1 MHHRARIRRPRF
13 LVRPMWRRRGPPG
26 SRMWL
31 SVLLAAVM
39 LTLFL
44 LWINQQIRPILR
56 AMATTQISNAVVAA
70 VSDAIAAGIASEHIS
85 YEDMVS
91 VETDASGRITALKSN
106 LAQANLLRSELL
118 SMVLE
123 QVSDL
128 TTEDFSIPFGNLT
141 DLDFLSGRGPSI
153 TVRVLSVGAANASF
167 EHIFTEAGVNQT
179 LHQIM
184 LDLEVTVQILLPGET
199 LETQVPT
206 QVCIAETVIVG
217 EVPNTYLQLENGGT

>member
-1 MHHRARIRRPRF
+1 MQHRARIRRPRF

-70 VSDAIAAGIASEHIS
+70 VSDAIATGIASEHIS

-153 TVRVLSVGAANASF
+153 TVRSVGAANASF

>member
-1 MHHRARIRRPRF
+1 MGRHRRWACAAQVEDTAAAFPGAA
-13 LVRPMWRRRGPPG
+13 VWRRRGPPG

-31 SVLLAAVM
+31 SVLLAAAM
-39 LTLFL
+39 LMLFL

-70 VSDAIAAGIASEHIS
+70 VSDAIARGIASEHIS

-141 DLDFLSGRGPSI
+141 DLDFLSGTR
-153 TVRVLSVGAANASF
+153 TVHNRPRPVRRRSQCLV
-167 EHIFTEAGVNQT
+167 
-179 LHQIM
+179 
-184 LDLEVTVQILLPGET
+184 
-199 LETQVPT
+199 
-206 QVCIAETVIVG
+206 
-217 EVPNTYLQLENGGT
+217 